1 MYPEPTGEVRMSL
14 SLRFAAGSH
23 DGMIREHNE
32 DSGYAGPRL
41 LAVADGMGG
50 QAAGEVASS
59 EVISTMVQL
68 DEDIP
73 GSDILT
79 SLGSAVQRAND
90 QLRVMVEEDPQLE
103 GMGTTLTALLWTGQ
117 RLGLVHVGDSRA
129 YLLRDGQLTQ
139 ITQDHTWVQRLVD
152 EGRITEEEAT
162 THPQRSLLMRAL
174 GSGDHVEPDLS
185 IREVR
190 AGDRYLL
197 CSDGLSGVVSQQTLE
212 ETLASYQGPQE
223 TVQELIQLALR
234 GGGPD
239 NITCIVADVLD
250 VGSVSTEDTL
260 AGQLNDT
267 PVIVGAVAETQ
278 QPLGGDPGALRTP
291 AARAAEL
298 GRGGQSV
305 PQQPAPGGTPEGGF
319 GPPGSSDPSF
329 AASPA
334 GAFGPYADE
343 EFTKGGGKRR
353 WVKRSL
359 WIAVALAVVGGGLY
373 GGYRWTQ
380 TQYYVGAK
388 EQHVALY
395 RGIDQELAGV
405 KLNDVYQDRPEIE
418 LKYLPLFQRKQVKET
433 IALNSKKEAQEKVR
447 ELGAQAEVC
456 KIVAEQKAQPKKS
469 GKSGGDSE
477 KKRKDEQNEPGD
489 AGRRDSRGSQNGST
503 AGTGDGTGTG
513 TGAGTGTGDGATGTT
528 GNTGTTGATG
538 TNAALRTA
546 PGSQHDSTRVSD
558 SSPSPGPKLTEKQ
571 RELAK
576 QCTAP

>member
-1 MYPEPTGEVRMSL
+1 MGTVRMYPEPTGEVRMSL

-79 SLGSAVQRAND
+79 SLGTAVQRAND
-90 QLRVMVEEDPQLE
+90 QLRMMVEEDPQLE

-212 ETLASYQGPQE
+212 DTLASYHGPQE

-250 VGSVSTEDTL
+250 VEHDDAL

-278 QPLGGDPGALRTP
+278 QPLGGDPGTLRTP

-298 GRGGQSV
+298 GRGAAQGV
-305 PQQPAPGGTPEGGF
+305 PPQHGPEGGAPEGF
-319 GPPGSSDPSF
+319 GPPGSDPGM
-329 AASPA
+329 ASPA
-334 GAFGPYADE
+334 GAFGPYTDE
-343 EFTKGGGKRR
+343 DFTKPGGKRR

-373 GGYRWTQ
+373 GGYAWTQ
-380 TQYYVGAK
+380 KQYYVGAND
-388 EQHVALY
+388 EHVALY
-395 RGIDQELAGV
+395 RGISQELAGV

-418 LKYLPLFQRKQVKET
+418 LKYLPLFQRKQVQET
-433 IALNSKKEAQEKVR
+433 IALNSKGEAEDKIK

-456 KIVAEQKAQPKKS
+456 KIVAEQKQQPKKPEKP
-469 GKSGGDSE
+469 GKGDKGEKRSE
-477 KKRKDEQNEPGD
+477 DDVTSREEQNKPGD
-489 AGRRDSRGSQNGST
+489 AGRQSDGQ
-503 AGTGDGTGTG
+503 GTGTNSSAGTGTG
-513 TGAGTGTGDGATGTT
+513 TATQMTFT
-528 GNTGTTGATG
+528 
-538 TNAALRTA
+538 AALTS
-546 PGSQHDSTRVSD
+546 GSNHDSTRASD
-558 SSPSPGPKLTEKQ
+558 SSGSPSPGPRLTEKQ
-571 RELAK
+571 QELAK